1 MFLIFLRSL
10 VFNVLFYAVL
20 VCLAIVALPTFALP
34 PRAMLTVAKWWAK
47 ATFS

>member
-20 VCLAIVALPTFALP
+20 VCLAIVALPTFAMP
-34 PRAMLTVAKWWAK
+34 QIGRAHV
-47 ATFS
+47 